1 MCRAPGG
8 SQKEAQMNRKPNRSN
23 SKPQK
28 KKQKSLDSV
37 SDWANTLRQCEAIA
51 MKVSG
56 KACSVF
62 LALESQ
68 ADADGY
74 CWPLISTLQ
83 KFTEIKTR
91 RAISRAL
98 REFEKRGIVDRVRLI
113 SKKDGY
119 RSPNLYRIG
128 GQIENLPSEAATRF
142 ILPARE
148 KQEAT

>member
-1 MCRAPGG
+1 MKNTR
-8 SQKEAQMNRKPNRSN
+8 RN
-23 SKPQK
+23 SKAQK
-28 KKQKSLDSV
+28 KKSKLADSV
-37 SDWANTLRQCEAIA
+37 SDQVKRAARGETLRRCEAIA

-62 LALESQ
+62 LALKSQ

-91 RAISRAL
+91 RAISRAC
-98 REFEKRGIVDRVRLI
+98 REFERLGILDRVKLVSR
-113 SKKDGY
+113 KNGN

-128 GQIENLPSEAATRF
+128 GQIENLPSEAAARF
-142 ILPARE
+142 ILKGRGE

>member
-1 MCRAPGG
+1 
-8 SQKEAQMNRKPNRSN
+8 MNRRRSKPN
-23 SKPQK
+23 PQK
-28 KKQKSLDSV
+28 KNQTK
-37 SDWANTLRQCEAIA
+37 TLRQCEAIA

-68 ADADGY
+68 ADVDGY

-128 GQIENLPSEAATRF
+128 GQIEHLPSEAAARF
-142 ILPARE
+142 ILRARRAIGGA
-148 KQEAT
+148 KQGVT